1 MTAVG
6 AEDAPSP
13 GEQVV
18 HAVWSPGQQVQPFLI
33 FMRSILLIAKV
44 ASTLSWVGTELA
56 RLCKIALRRAERM
69 EVDWPKKYESYDH
82 IQIHLR

>member
-1 MTAVG
+1 MAAVG

-18 HAVWSPGQQVQPFLI
+18 HAVWSPGQQVQPFL
-33 FMRSILLIAKV
+33 MRSILLIAKV

-56 RLCKIALRRAERM
+56 GLCKIALRRAERM
-69 EVDWPKKYESYDH
+69 EVDWAKENM
-82 IQIHLR
+82 